1 MARISRRACS
11 AENCCFVAIFLGGI
25 YVVGSP
31 NGVIGSSDLP
41 LLSETDTHID
51 GEPIMLD
58 SILDIKCRRGQL
70 KIFTPDNRAD
80 FRPIITPVKEMLRDA
95 RLGLHHLFSRHI
107 LAHLSPDDEA
117 DLF

>member
-51 GEPIMLD
+51 GEPICL
-58 SILDIKCRRGQL
+58 
-70 KIFTPDNRAD
+70 
-80 FRPIITPVKEMLRDA
+80 
-95 RLGLHHLFSRHI
+95 
-107 LAHLSPDDEA
+107 
-117 DLF
+117 